1 MRARSTAR
9 GRMCGLTEADMRATG
24 SRTGSRDTAHIH
36 GSMADNTQVL
46 GRIITCTGTESTHG
60 ATEGGMRVITKWTR
74 STATVSIDGQTVAG
88 MKATGSTGNSMVK
101 AGT

>member
-1 MRARSTAR
+1 MKARSTAK
-9 GRMCGLTEADMRATG
+9 GRMCGLTAADMRATG
-24 SRTGSRDTAHIH
+24 SRTGSRDTAHTH

-46 GRIITCTGTESTHG
+46 GRIITCTGTAYTHG
-60 ATEGGMRVITKWTR
+60 ATAGGMRVITKWTR

-88 MKATGSTGNSMVK
+88 MKATGSTVNSMVK